1 MTRLQ
6 HVMYLWCTDCV
17 GLRIWLIIS
26 TACPIKYSC
35 STCFNVFCCDF
46 VVGNFTILQGYYTGN
61 DCHSASIATHKDMG
75 IWFIWITSSSVHLHG
90 LTSTL
95 AWVSNCIPNCI
106 HDKVWDE
113 ITYPFPN
120 FIGAAVE
127 VWKWINNFT
136 PHFTWQVIIYPWSDK
151 SQSVFLKGTQR
162 AHDITIMTQSTAKPH
177 EIYHAKTYW
186 RCGTIIWDF
195 TAYQNKTRHS
205 TLFAY
210 FIEYPV
216 HMYSVKSSI
225 FYLEV
230 LFMVMK

>member
-6 HVMYLWCTDCV
+6 HVMYLLCTDCG
-17 GLRIWLIIS
+17 GLRIWLIKS

-61 DCHSASIATHKDMG
+61 DCHSASKATHKDMG
-75 IWFIWITSSSVHLHG
+75 IWFTWITSGSVHLHG
-90 LTSTL
+90 LTSAL
-95 AWVSNCIPNCI
+95 AWISNCIPNCI

-136 PHFTWQVIIYPWSDK
+136 PHFTWQVITYP
-151 SQSVFLKGTQR
+151 
-162 AHDITIMTQSTAKPH
+162 
-177 EIYHAKTYW
+177 
-186 RCGTIIWDF
+186 
-195 TAYQNKTRHS
+195 
-205 TLFAY
+205 
-210 FIEYPV
+210 
-216 HMYSVKSSI
+216 
-225 FYLEV
+225 
-230 LFMVMK
+230 